1 MKKLIKYFKKPVN
14 GIIRNSEQW
23 KYDLCEIIKS
33 VFYACLII
41 ALSAGMVSMFL
52 YALLTPDY

>member
-1 MKKLIKYFKKPVN
+1 MKKYFKKQNVVFN
-14 GIIRNSEQW
+14 KDKW
-23 KYDLCEIIKS
+23 KHDIADIIKS

-41 ALSAGMVSMFL
+41 ALSAGAVTVFM

>member
-1 MKKLIKYFKKPVN
+1 MRILKYFKRPNVIFRKDK
-14 GIIRNSEQW
+14 W

-33 VFYACLII
+33 MFYACLII
-41 ALSAGMVSMFL
+41 ALSAVAVTVFM